1 MLSGEAVGAL
11 RVVESVREVLD
22 LSGCTVASGDDFLM
36 SLCDLRICAVPLAVE
51 EDLVVVRSV
60 S

>member
-1 MLSGEAVGAL
+1 MGAL

-36 SLCDLRICAVPLAVE
+36 SLCDLRIGAVLFAVE
-51 EDLVVVRSV
+51 EDFDVVRSV